1 MDITVDRG
9 SRAVASPG
17 MGRRVTFVLDALR
30 LGGAERIM
38 LRWARWFAEQ
48 GADVEMVTLKGGGPL
63 EAELG
68 PSLAWIR
75 LEAPRAAL
83 AVSALR
89 RHLRRR
95 RPEVVV
101 STLPHVNLSVATA
114 VAFSGL
120 PIRLVMREANDPRAE
135 HALSGWMN
143 LFRRRWVRWAY
154 RRADVVVALTEGN
167 ARDLVDHLGVDP
179 ERVRV
184 IPNPAG
190 KAPTT
195 APAAPQGAPAGR
207 PRLLCVARLAPQK
220 DHAGLIEAFA
230 SLSDL
235 PGASLVLVG
244 GGRLR
249 AELEARAQAAGIAHR
264 VRWLGEQLDVE
275 PWWAWADVL
284 VLASRWEGFP
294 NVLLEALAR
303 GVQVAATDCPTG
315 PREILADGRYG
326 FLAPV
331 GQPAALAAAIRA
343 AVDHPIPREDL
354 LARARTFD
362 IDVVGRDWMDAFGWR
377 GVERGDR

>member
-1 MDITVDRG
+1 M
-9 SRAVASPG
+9 
-17 MGRRVTFVLDALR
+17 
-30 LGGAERIM
+30 
-38 LRWARWFAEQ
+38 
-48 GADVEMVTLKGGGPL
+48 
-63 EAELG
+63 
-68 PSLAWIR
+68 
-75 LEAPRAAL
+75 
-83 AVSALR
+83 
-89 RHLRRR
+89 
-95 RPEVVV
+95 
-101 STLPHVNLSVATA
+101 
-114 VAFSGL
+114 
-120 PIRLVMREANDPRAE
+120 
-135 HALSGWMN
+135 
-143 LFRRRWVRWAY
+143 
-154 RRADVVVALTEGN
+154 
-167 ARDLVDHLGVDP
+167 
-179 ERVRV
+179 
-184 IPNPAG
+184 
-190 KAPTT
+190 
-195 APAAPQGAPAGR
+195 
-207 PRLLCVARLAPQK
+207 
-220 DHAGLIEAFA
+220 
-230 SLSDL
+230 
-235 PGASLVLVG
+235 VLVG